1 MSYNATENSASRR
14 IATLLDEGSFVEIGG
29 AVTARSTTFNL
40 QEKAAPSD
48 GVITGYGVIDGNL
61 VYVYSQDAD
70 VLGGA
75 LGEMHAKKIARIYDM
90 AMKMGAPV
98 IGLIDCAGLRLQEA
112 TDALEAFGSLYHK
125 QALASG
131 VIPQVT
137 AIFGMCGGGLAV
149 VPGLTDFTFMEAK
162 DGKLFVNSPNALEG
176 NEISKCNTAS
186 AEYQSKTAGLVDGIG
201 AEAEILGQIRDLVC
215 MLPANNEDDMSY
227 EECTDD
233 LNRICADIANASED
247 TAIALAQ
254 IADNQILVETKKD
267 YAKEMVTGFIR
278 LNGMTVG
285 VVANRS
291 KVYNAEAEVE
301 AEFDSVLTVDGCK
314 KATDFVNFCDAFSI
328 PVLTLTNVTG
338 FAATVE
344 SEKNMASAVAK
355 LTYAFANAT
364 VPKVNVIVGKAFGS
378 AYVSMNSK
386 SIGADLVY
394 AWPTAE
400 IGMMDAKLA
409 AQIMYA
415 DANAE
420 TLNEKAAEY
429 KELQSSPNSAAARG
443 YVDAII
449 EPADTRKYVIGAFE
463 MLFTKRED
471 RPAKKHGTV

>member
-186 AEYQSKTAGLVDGIG
+186 ADYQSKTAGLVDGIG

-364 VPKVNVIVGKAFGS
+364 VPKVNVIFGKAFGS

-415 DANAE
+415 DADAE